1 MHERIT
7 AQTTT
12 DIIETVNEHRH
23 TTETH
28 TLPTTHATLHSF
40 RLHYG
45 LVRLFVCLF
54 MSSVTNIFYCTHIH
68 FSSV

>member
-28 TLPTTHATLHSF
+28 TLADSCDFTLISPS
-40 RLHYG
+40 LWACA
-45 LVRLFVCLF
+45 FVCLF
-54 MSSVTNIFYCTHIH
+54 VYE
-68 FSSV
+68 FSY